1 MLQKTNYLYSLLL
14 IALCVVGC
22 DTPYTGALGP
32 QAFNGWI
39 ESEEN
44 GLVCLWNGFDRI
56 CIRTIPGRDG
66 IDGIDG
72 RDGIDGKDGIDGI
85 DGESIVGPR
94 GRRGRAGAVVYLVL
108 EKIVVETVF
117 VEVPVIQKEFV
128 LAVSKTETT
137 YTTPMGEVY
146 VPENAAIVVPA
157 DVVVTPM
164 TVDPTPIAPPVVTV
178 PTVIAPPN
186 PDPAPDPAPKED
198 DEIWHVAYSVETYVI
213 NGVETSTVYAYA
225 YPRCFNNPYL
235 SPPLPYCESHIEED
249 EFLDETSELKNEI
262 QGTKEFVNAQL
273 DMVLG
278 DNKASLGHVG
288 GIQGIVN

>member
-1 MLQKTNYLYSLLL
+1 MLQKTVYLYSLFL
-14 IALCVVGC
+14 IAFCCVGC
-22 DTPYTGALGP
+22 DTPYTGDLGP

-72 RDGIDGKDGIDGI
+72 RDGIDG
-85 DGESIVGPR
+85 ESIIGLR
-94 GRRGRAGAVVYLVL
+94 GEPGRDGAVVYLVL

-117 VEVPVIQKEFV
+117 VEVPVIEKEFV

-146 VPENAAIVVPA
+146 VPENAAIVVPP

-164 TVDPTPIAPPVVTV
+164 TVDPTPIAPSNPE
-178 PTVIAPPN
+178 PN
-186 PDPAPDPAPKED
+186 PDPAQD

-273 DMVLG
+273 DMVL
-278 DNKASLGHVG
+278 DENSARLGHVG